1 MSEIKVNKIS
11 PKQTCTQLT
20 LGDSGDTIII
30 PAGVTL
36 QNSGT
41 ATGFGTNF
49 DATVKTSDFNAVKNT
64 GYFINT
70 TSAGITVTLPASPSL
85 GDQITLVDYAGTF
98 DTNGLGINLNGNK
111 INGVTTATGIATERQ
126 SCILTYSDATQGWLV
141 TAAGVPSFLASLTIS
156 FITAAGSL
164 GTITDAQRS
173 SYTLSTAAATVN
185 FAGLSYSIQSG
196 SLPGGLSLNSSTAAI
211 TGTATAVVTQT
222 TYTFTVRAAST
233 LSAATYQERTFS
245 ITVQEPAAYV
255 AATGGCVS
263 TSGDFKIHA
272 FAGPGTFSVSSAGNT
287 AGSNSIEY
295 LVVAGGG
302 SGGGDRAAGGGAGGL
317 RSNFPSP
324 ATAGFPVSVTS
335 YPISI
340 GGGGGGVGDNQHGNN
355 GSDSTFSSIT
365 SAGGG
370 GGGVSVGGGTGGN
383 SGGSGGGGANGGG
396 AGSGNSP
403 SVSPSQGN
411 PGGTNS
417 GALPANQAGGGGGGG
432 HAASGGNGNPGAGGD
447 GGNGTQFPSAFVA
460 SYGSPAG
467 YFAGGGGG
475 GRDGRSGG
483 SGGAGGLGGGSA
495 GQSGANPSTPTTPG
509 ASNTGGGSGGMGV
522 DPPASSGN
530 GGSGIVIIRYKY
542 Q

>member
-49 DATVKTSDFNAVKNT
+49 DATVKTSDFNAAKNT

-70 TSAGITVTLPASPSL
+70 TSAGVVVTLPASPSL

-111 INGVTTATGIATERQ
+111 VNGVTTATGITTERQ

-141 TAAGVPSFLASLTIS
+141 TAAGVPSFLASLTIT

-173 SYTLSTAAATVN
+173 SYTLSTAAATAN
-185 FAGLSYSIQSG
+185 FGGLSYSIQSG

-211 TGTATAVVTQT
+211 TGTATAVITET

-233 LSAATYQERTFS
+233 LSASTYQERTFS

-255 AATGGCVS
+255 TATGGTVT
-263 TSGDFKIHA
+263 TSGDYKIHA
-272 FAGPGTFSVSSAGNT
+272 FTGPGTFSVSSAGNT

-302 SGGGDRAAGGGAGGL
+302 SGGGDRGAGGGAGGL
-317 RSNFPSP
+317 RHNFPSP
-324 ATAGFPVSVTS
+324 AIAGFPVSVTG
-335 YPISI
+335 YPITV
-340 GGGGGGVGDNQHGNN
+340 GGGGGGVGDNQHGND
-355 GSDSTFSSIT
+355 GSSSTFSSVT

-370 GGGVSVGGGTGGN
+370 GAGSSVGGSGGN
-383 SGGSGGGGANGGG
+383 NGGSGGGGANSGG
-396 AGSGNSP
+396 AGSGNTP
-403 SVSPSQGN
+403 PVSPSQGN

-417 GALPANQAGGGGGGG
+417 APLPANQAGGGGGGG
-432 HAASGGNGNPGAGGD
+432 HSATGGNGGPSTGGNGGD
-447 GGNGTQFPSAFVA
+447 GTQFPSGFTA
-460 SYGSPAG
+460 SYGSPTG

-475 GRDGRSGG
+475 SRDSRSGG
-483 SGGAGGLGGGSA
+483 TPGSGGLGGGT
-495 GQSGANPSTPTTPG
+495 SGSPTPG
-509 ASNTGGGSGGMGV
+509 SKSSDSPNNSGGGSGGGSV
-522 DPPASSGN
+522 DGAGSGN
-530 GGSGIVIIRYKY
+530 GGSGIVIIRYRY

>member
-11 PKQTCTQLT
+11 PKQLCTQLT

-49 DATVKTSDFNAVKNT
+49 DATVKTNDFNATKNT

-70 TSAGITVTLPASPSL
+70 TSAGVVVTLPASPSL

-111 INGVTTATGIATERQ
+111 VNGVTTATGITTERQ

-141 TAAGVPSFLASLTIS
+141 TAAGVPSFLASLTIT

-173 SYTLSTAAATVN
+173 SYTLSTAAATAN
-185 FAGLSYSIQSG
+185 FGGLSYSIQSG

-211 TGTATAVVTQT
+211 TGTATAVITET

-233 LSAATYQERTFS
+233 LSASTYQERTFS

-255 AATGGCVS
+255 TATGGTVT
-263 TSGDFKIHA
+263 TSGDYKIHA
-272 FAGPGTFSVSSAGNT
+272 FTGPGTFTVSSAGNT

-302 SGGGDRAAGGGAGGL
+302 SGGGDRGAGGGAGGL
-317 RSNFPSP
+317 RHNFPSP
-324 ATAGFPVSVTS
+324 AIAGFPISVTG
-335 YPISI
+335 YPITV
-340 GGGGGGVGDNQHGNN
+340 GGGGGGVGDNTHGND
-355 GSDSTFSSIT
+355 GSSSTFSSIT

-370 GGGVSVGGGTGGN
+370 GAGTSVGGTGGN
-383 SGGSGGGGANGGG
+383 SGGSGGGGANSGG

-403 SVSPSQGN
+403 PVSPSQGN

-417 GALPANQAGGGGGGG
+417 AALPANAAGGGGGGG
-432 HAASGGNGNPGAGGD
+432 HSATGGNGGPSFGGNGGD
-447 GGNGTQFPSAFVA
+447 GTQFPSAFVA

-467 YFAGGGGG
+467 YFSGGGGG

-483 SGGAGGLGGGSA
+483 SGGTGGLGGGTA
-495 GQSGANPSTPTTPG
+495 GQSSSSPGTPTTPG
-509 ASNTGGGSGGMGV
+509 TANTGGGSGGMGV